1 MDNKIKL
8 IEIILKNNILNND
21 YYGPVFKVFE
31 KEFGINLFQT
41 NHYDS
46 EINTYKA
53 NLISRLSEY
62 LNRIYSLEDLME
74 MSLDLNSPLYHRML
88 VQEYHDIIFGETRVF
103 SINLRNRFMEDGIT
117 KQTLLQKIVNF
128 FFK

>member
-62 LNRIYSLEDLME
+62 LNRIYSLENLME

-103 SINLRNRFMEDGIT
+103 SINLRNRFIEDGIT